1 MQFYENQIL
10 DILEYTA
17 VFAVSDF
24 YAIELMNYFQQRG
37 IHVPEDISIVGF
49 DDSPLCV
56 LR

>member
-37 IHVPEDISIVGF
+37 IHVPEDIYLYSGI
-49 DDSPLCV
+49 
-56 LR
+56 